1 MIKKLR
7 KIVALDSEFSRNFF
21 VLLRGTLVSQ
31 IIPILLMPV
40 LTRIYSPENFGVF
53 ELFLSVSL
61 ILGSIANGRYE
72 LSVILPDRKEDAWNI
87 IGLGFIIS
95 IVFSILLLL
104 IISLFS
110 NGIAGLLNNV
120 EIRFWLFFVPLAVFI
135 QGLFNMITY
144 YNTREKQFKNIAT
157 SSVSRSVSRTGSQL
171 IIGAFYQTPAGL
183 IIGQIIGFFAA
194 LITLSRKLNLM
205 VMFKKIS
212 WKNMKKVGKRYIDF
226 PKFILPSTLANNMA
240 VNMTSILISVIYTVS
255 GVGFYSLA
263 NRILGLPG
271 SLIGKSMSNVY
282 QKEAVDQL
290 RKYGNIKE
298 VFLNTLKKLVLIS
311 LPIFI
316 IGFLF
321 AEDLFAFVFGEEW
334 RIAGE
339 YAKILIPLIFIRFIV
354 APVSVSL
361 FVFERQKLSLYW
373 QLGLLA
379 LSLLSFAIAWYF
391 HLDIKMFL
399 SLMVSVLF
407 FYYLFFIYILYRLV
421 SGKL

>member
-271 SLIGKSMSNVY
+271 SLIGKSKKNKENKKKKKSN
-282 QKEAVDQL
+282 
-290 RKYGNIKE
+290 
-298 VFLNTLKKLVLIS
+298 
-311 LPIFI
+311 
-316 IGFLF
+316 
-321 AEDLFAFVFGEEW
+321 
-334 RIAGE
+334 
-339 YAKILIPLIFIRFIV
+339 
-354 APVSVSL
+354 
-361 FVFERQKLSLYW
+361 
-373 QLGLLA
+373 
-379 LSLLSFAIAWYF
+379 
-391 HLDIKMFL
+391 
-399 SLMVSVLF
+399 
-407 FYYLFFIYILYRLV
+407 
-421 SGKL
+421 